1 MTEKENI
8 EYEKFLQNKKARI
21 TKGGFIVDE
30 KDLNP
35 QLFQFQ
41 KYCVK
46 RALENGKFALFED
59 CGLGKTIEQLEWSQK
74 VIEHT
79 NTPVLIIAPL
89 AVVGQTIKEGQKFGY
104 VVNELRDNLDDN
116 NLSSGIYITNYDN
129 IDNVNPTIWGGGL
142 FLMKVLY

>member
-21 TKGGFIVDE
+21 TKGGFIIDE
-30 KDLNP
+30 NDLNP
-35 QLFQFQ
+35 QLFPFQ

-129 IDNVNPTIWGGGL
+129 IDNVNPTIWGGDCS
-142 FLMKVLY
+142 